1 VITKPNITL
10 EPKEKGGE
18 VTFQQ
23 SENPCVV
30 VDVGDGNSC
39 TINNIRMILRGP
51 NRDMNRT
58 TFSVDMQFERKANE
72 KCMQEFFTHK
82 PEEMYCIILVRSGHL
97 ILNGCTL
104 SVDGIYKDTYR
115 KVPCVVALPES
126 SIELNKSNFK
136 GDTMNEA
143 DTSGVLSIN
152 AETVIKNCNFAH
164 FLCGAIMIQALPQNK
179 TYIAE
184 NQILSCSTA
193 GIYI

>member
-1 VITKPNITL
+1 
-10 EPKEKGGE
+10 
-18 VTFQQ
+18 
-23 SENPCVV
+23 
-30 VDVGDGNSC
+30 
-39 TINNIRMILRGP
+39 
-51 NRDMNRT
+51 
-58 TFSVDMQFERKANE
+58 
-72 KCMQEFFTHK
+72 
-82 PEEMYCIILVRSGHL
+82 
-97 ILNGCTL
+97 
-104 SVDGIYKDTYR
+104 
-115 KVPCVVALPES
+115 VVALPES